1 MKFDFSKI
9 TDYRLH
15 NFPSI
20 EVTVKFGIQR
30 GLFFRKST
38 VCYVTVETDGNIV
51 LLKQKVKANQSLE
64 FLRGLNEA
72 LNSKHFKCLY
82 FDWIYDDFNLKALQ
96 NDLGKKSFVFYRGD
110 EALSK
115 ITDCIATWADSSQ
128 YKFVEKTSLCANNV
142 EDVLLTGVLP
152 QALKQGEVKVE
163 VVCDDPSRGRVVYL
177 RISSSLWDYELDL
190 GFWAL
195 LDYEDFE
202 FVKTTCDYKEKLK
215 WAVTNFLN
223 LYVEPFAFNY
233 FKPIRASK
241 ISDFVAGKI
250 DCLILE
256 KA

>member
-20 EVTVKFGIQR
+20 KVTVKFERQR
-30 GLFFRKST
+30 GLIFRKST
-38 VCYVTVETDGNIV
+38 VCYVTVETDDNIV
-51 LLKQKVKANQSLE
+51 LLKQKVKADQSLE
-64 FLRGLNEA
+64 FFRSLEET

-82 FDWIYDDFNLKALQ
+82 FDWIYDDFNLKTLQ

-110 EALSK
+110 KALSK

-128 YKFVEKTSLCANNV
+128 YKFVEKTSLCANNA
-142 EDVLLTGVLP
+142 EDVLLTRVLP

-163 VVCDDPSRGRVVYL
+163 VICDDPSRGRVVYL
-177 RISSSLWDYELDL
+177 RISSLLLDYELDF

-202 FVKTTCDYKEKLK
+202 FVKTTRAYKEKLK
-215 WAVTNFLN
+215 WAVTTFLN

-233 FKPIRASK
+233 FKPIRVSK
-241 ISDFVAGKI
+241 ISDLVSGKI

>member
-1 MKFDFSKI
+1 MKFNFSKI

-20 EVTVKFGIQR
+20 KVTVKFEKLRRLI
-30 GLFFRKST
+30 FRKST
-38 VCYVTVETDGNIV
+38 ICSVTVVTDDNIV
-51 LLKQKVKANQSLE
+51 LLKQKVKADQSLE

-82 FDWIYDDFNLKALQ
+82 FDWLYDDFNLKALQ

-115 ITDCIATWADSSQ
+115 ITDCIATWANSSQ
-128 YKFVEKTSLCANNV
+128 YKFVEKTSLCASNE
-142 EDVLLTGVLP
+142 EDVLLAGVLP
-152 QALKQGEVKVE
+152 QALKQEEVKVE
-163 VVCDDPSRGRVVYL
+163 VICDDPSRGRVVYL

-202 FVKTTCDYKEKLK
+202 FVKITRAYKEKLK
-215 WAVTNFLN
+215 WAVSNFLM
-223 LYVEPFAFNY
+223 LYVSPFAFNH
-233 FKPIRASK
+233 FRPVPESN
-241 ISDFVAGKI
+241 ISDFVSGKI